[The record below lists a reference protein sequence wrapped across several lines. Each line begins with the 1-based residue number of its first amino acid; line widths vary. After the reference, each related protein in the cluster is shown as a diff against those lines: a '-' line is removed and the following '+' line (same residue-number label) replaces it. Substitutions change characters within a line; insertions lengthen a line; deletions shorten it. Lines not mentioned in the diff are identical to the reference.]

1 MATLTILLKSA
12 YYALS
17 MEALFCKAFSGNQ
30 IIIFSFYLVLLNTC
44 MNLQD
49 IRNKTGYDPSAAPT
63 QKAAARAWLHSLCAD
78 YPVALTLTLK
88 QTVDIVNIRGSHKLN
103 IKRDDCERIAKRFIQ
118 KLNRQAFGHSA
129 ERHGKGLKY
138 LVVVEGER
146 SSKNLHLHLA
156 IGAMPKHVK
165 FNQIAK
171 LVEQAKA
178 QVAEIDEQYKVDIT
192 DSGWM
197 EYISKELGAKDTDNV
212 LWQLA

>member
-1 MATLTILLKSA
+1 MK
-12 YYALS
+12 
-17 MEALFCKAFSGNQ
+17 
-30 IIIFSFYLVLLNTC
+30 
-44 MNLQD
+44 LQD
-49 IRNKTGYDPSAAPT
+49 IREKIGYEPSAAQT

-88 QTVDIVNIRGSHKLN
+88 QTVDVITPVGSHKRQLA
-103 IKRDDCERIAKRFIQ
+103 RDDCDRIAKRFIQ

-156 IGAMPKHVK
+156 IGALPKHVK

-178 QVAEIDEQYKVDIT
+178 NVAEIDEQYKFDIT
-192 DSGWM
+192 DSGWI

-212 LWQLA
+212 LWHLA

>member
-1 MATLTILLKSA
+1 
-12 YYALS
+12 
-17 MEALFCKAFSGNQ
+17 
-30 IIIFSFYLVLLNTC
+30 

-49 IRNKTGYDPSAAPT
+49 IRNRTCYDPGAAPT
-63 QKAAARAWLHSLCAD
+63 QKAATRAWLHSLFAD

-88 QTVDIVNIRGSHKLN
+88 QSFDVVTAIGCHKRQLA
-103 IKRDDCERIAKRFIQ
+103 RDDCDRIAKRFIQ
-118 KLNRQAFGHSA
+118 KLNRQVFGHSA
-129 ERHGKGLKY
+129 ERHGKELKY
-138 LVVVEGER
+138 LVVVEGDR

-156 IGAMPKHVK
+156 IGAIPKHVK
-165 FNQIAK
+165 FNKIAN

-178 QVAEIDEQYKVDIT
+178 QVTEIDEQYKVDIT